1 MKTYIVDDENDDEM
15 LAKML
20 LNAARHAYDNGNKMA
35 FAALIGGQGPWKCAT
50 IPEMPHQVDVL
61 LDTIHAAYAED
72 KDSMLDLRF
81 CEALDKLVTISMTI
95 PSLSILIDTIRYEIE
110 KEQKGTNSF
119 SIDKEKTLDRLRK
132 LINSN
137 REIYKNGFSEFDE
150 WLENERNYVIKTCGI
165 DITF

>member
-35 FAALIGGQGPWKCAT
+35 FVALIGGQGPWKCAT
-50 IPEMPHQVDVL
+50 IPEMPHQVDIL

-81 CEALDKLVTISMTI
+81 CEALDKPVTISMTI